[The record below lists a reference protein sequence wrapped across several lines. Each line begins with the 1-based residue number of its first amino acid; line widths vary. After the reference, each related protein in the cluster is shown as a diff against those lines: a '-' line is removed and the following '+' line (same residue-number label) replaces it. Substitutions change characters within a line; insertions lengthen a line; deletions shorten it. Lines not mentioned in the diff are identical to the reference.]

1 MNYLNQSQAE
11 LSFETVKTP
20 ALLWWVKIK
29 TARPACTY
37 YFGPFDDRSEAIAS
51 QRGYLE
57 DLMAENAQGISIEVK
72 QDRPRILTISE

>member
-1 MNYLNQSQAE
+1 MNYLNSQVE
-11 LSFETVKTP
+11 LSSEAVKTP

-37 YFGPFDDRSEAIAS
+37 YFGPFDSQSEAIAS

-72 QDRPRILTISE
+72 QDRPRVLTIPE

>member
-1 MNYLNQSQAE
+1 MNYLNSQAE

-20 ALLWWVKIK
+20 AVMWWVKIK

-37 YFGPFDDRSEAIAS
+37 YFGPFDSQSEAIAS
-51 QRGYLE
+51 EGGYLE

-72 QDRPRILTISE
+72 QDRPKVLTISE